1 MRKRRESDQ
10 KKLKEMKIP
19 SRKTCFIVL
28 FLLVLCS
35 WMIPS
40 IAVYGFDVSGMDSF
54 DTGGFDMNV
63 GEGTGQLPEDW
74 EESYAGEGS
83 DDSNWNR
90 EEGNTEEYSAAW
102 AESENDQEE
111 SAQWNLD
118 FQTDEVRSQEES
130 FMENGNTAA
139 EDPGVGGEGY
149 EVQEPDIRQD
159 ENPGIT
165 IPEEAEIADTL
176 AEKLA
181 ETPIPTKLPILT
193 EQPIPIQTV
202 TASPSVTLT
211 QKPVRKIVTDA
222 PKREKKQNPALSYYR
237 TEQTGTSDRKKEKEQ
252 QPVIRM
258 KTDGNRIRIE
268 ISSDIPFQILSFRIN
283 GKECDFYWQGKKLLA
298 ELPKK
303 SRNSWKAELLGF
315 VKSGKLYYESMDL
328 SEKQ

>member
-10 KKLKEMKIP
+10 KKPKEMKIT

-130 FMENGNTAA
+130 FMENG

-165 IPEEAEIADTL
+165 IPKEAEIADTL
-176 AEKLA
+176 AEKLT

-211 QKPVRKIVTDA
+211 QKPVRKSVTDA
-222 PKREKKQNPALSYYR
+222 SKREKKQNPALSYYR
-237 TEQTGTSDRKKEKEQ
+237 TEPTGTLDRKKEKEQ
-252 QPVIRM
+252 KPVIRM

-268 ISSDIPFQILSFRIN
+268 ISPDIPFQILSFRIN

-303 SRNSWKAELLGF
+303 SRNPWKAELMGF
-315 VKSGKLYYESMDL
+315 VKSGKLYYETMDL
-328 SEKQ
+328 PEKQ

>member
-10 KKLKEMKIP
+10 QKSKEMEI
-19 SRKTCFIVL
+19 SSERICCIVL
-28 FLLVLCS
+28 FLVVLCS

-40 IAVYGFDVSGMDSF
+40 NAVYGFDVSGMDSF

-130 FMENGNTAA
+130 FMENG
-139 EDPGVGGEGY
+139 ED
-149 EVQEPDIRQD
+149 
-159 ENPGIT
+159 PGIT
-165 IPEEAEIADTL
+165 IPEEAEIADTP
-176 AEKLA
+176 AEKLT
-181 ETPIPTKLPILT
+181 ETPIPTKLPMLT

-202 TASPSVTLT
+202 AASPSVTLT
-211 QKPVRKIVTDA
+211 QKPVRKSVTDA
-222 PKREKKQNPALSYYR
+222 SKREKKQNPALSYYR
-237 TEQTGTSDRKKEKEQ
+237 TEPAGTSDRKKEKEQ
-252 QPVIRM
+252 KPVIRM

-268 ISSDIPFQILSFRIN
+268 ISPDIPFQILSFRIN

-303 SRNSWKAELLGF
+303 SRNPWKAELMGF
-315 VKSGKLYYESMDL
+315 VKSGKLYYETMDL
-328 SEKQ
+328 PEKQ

>member
-10 KKLKEMKIP
+10 QKPKETEI
-19 SRKTCFIVL
+19 SSERICCIVL
-28 FLLVLCS
+28 FLVVLCS

-40 IAVYGFDVSGMDSF
+40 NAVYGFDVSGMDSF

-90 EEGNTEEYSAAW
+90 EEGNTEEHSAAW

-118 FQTDEVRSQEES
+118 FQTDEARSQEES
-130 FMENGNTAA
+130 LMENGN
-139 EDPGVGGEGY
+139 
-149 EVQEPDIRQD
+149 
-159 ENPGIT
+159 
-165 IPEEAEIADTL
+165 IPEEADIADTP
-176 AEKLA
+176 AEKLT

-202 TASPSVTLT
+202 AASPSVTLT
-211 QKPVRKIVTDA
+211 QKPVRKSATDA
-222 PKREKKQNPALSYYR
+222 SKGEKKQNPALSYYQ
-237 TEQTGTSDRKKEKEQ
+237 TEPTGTPDKKREKEQ
-252 QPVIRM
+252 KPVIRM

-268 ISSDIPFQILSFRIN
+268 ISPDIPFQILSFRIN

-328 SEKQ
+328 PEKQ

>member
-10 KKLKEMKIP
+10 KKPKEMKIP

-130 FMENGNTAA
+130 FMENG

-165 IPEEAEIADTL
+165 IPEEAEIADTP
-176 AEKLA
+176 AEKLT
-181 ETPIPTKLPILT
+181 EMPIPTKLPILT

-211 QKPVRKIVTDA
+211 QKPVRKSVTDA
-222 PKREKKQNPALSYYR
+222 SKREKKQNPALSYYR
-237 TEQTGTSDRKKEKEQ
+237 TEPTGTSDRKKEKEQ
-252 QPVIRM
+252 KPVIRM

-268 ISSDIPFQILSFRIN
+268 ISPDIPFQILSFRIN

-303 SRNSWKAELLGF
+303 SRNPWKAELMGF
-315 VKSGKLYYESMDL
+315 VKSGKLYYETMDL
-328 SEKQ
+328 PEKQ

>member
-10 KKLKEMKIP
+10 KKPKEMKIP

-40 IAVYGFDVSGMDSF
+40 IAVYGFDVSGMDSS

-130 FMENGNTAA
+130 FMENG

-176 AEKLA
+176 AEKLT

-211 QKPVRKIVTDA
+211 QKPVRKSVTDA
-222 PKREKKQNPALSYYR
+222 SKREKKQNPALSYYR
-237 TEQTGTSDRKKEKEQ
+237 TEPTGTSDRKKEQEQ
-252 QPVIRM
+252 KPVIRM

-268 ISSDIPFQILSFRIN
+268 ISPDIPFQILSFRIN

-303 SRNSWKAELLGF
+303 SRNPWKAELMGF
-315 VKSGKLYYESMDL
+315 VKSGKLYYETMDL
-328 SEKQ
+328 PEKQ

>member
-10 KKLKEMKIP
+10 EKPKEMKIP

-130 FMENGNTAA
+130 FMENG

-165 IPEEAEIADTL
+165 IPEEAEIADTP
-176 AEKLA
+176 AEKLT

-211 QKPVRKIVTDA
+211 QKPVRKSAVDA
-222 PKREKKQNPALSYYR
+222 SKREKKQNPALSYYR
-237 TEQTGTSDRKKEKEQ
+237 TEPTGTSDRKKEKEQ
-252 QPVIRM
+252 KPVIRM

-268 ISSDIPFQILSFRIN
+268 ISPDIPFQILSFRIN

-303 SRNSWKAELLGF
+303 SRNPWKAELIGF
-315 VKSGKLYYESMDL
+315 VKSGKLYYETMDL
-328 SEKQ
+328 PEKQ

>member
-10 KKLKEMKIP
+10 KKPKEMKIP

-40 IAVYGFDVSGMDSF
+40 IAVYGFDVSGMDSS

-130 FMENGNTAA
+130 FMENG

-149 EVQEPDIRQD
+149 EVQETDIRQD

-176 AEKLA
+176 AEKLT

-211 QKPVRKIVTDA
+211 QKPVRKSVTDA
-222 PKREKKQNPALSYYR
+222 SKREKKQNPALSYYR
-237 TEQTGTSDRKKEKEQ
+237 TEPTGTSDRKKEKEQ
-252 QPVIRM
+252 KPVIRM

-268 ISSDIPFQILSFRIN
+268 ISPDIPFQILSFRIN

-303 SRNSWKAELLGF
+303 SRNSWKAELMGF
-315 VKSGKLYYESMDL
+315 VKSGKLYYETMDL
-328 SEKQ
+328 PEKQ

>member
-10 KKLKEMKIP
+10 KKPKEMKIT

-28 FLLVLCS
+28 FLLVLCN

-130 FMENGNTAA
+130 FMENG

-165 IPEEAEIADTL
+165 IPEEAEIADTP
-176 AEKLA
+176 AEKLT

-211 QKPVRKIVTDA
+211 QKPVRKSVTDA
-222 PKREKKQNPALSYYR
+222 SKREKKQNPALSYYR
-237 TEQTGTSDRKKEKEQ
+237 TEPTGTSDRKKEKEQ
-252 QPVIRM
+252 KPVIRM

-268 ISSDIPFQILSFRIN
+268 ISPDIPFQILSFRIN

-303 SRNSWKAELLGF
+303 SRNPWKAELMGF
-315 VKSGKLYYESMDL
+315 VKSGKLYYETMDL
-328 SEKQ
+328 PEKQ

>member
-10 KKLKEMKIP
+10 QKSKEMEI
-19 SRKTCFIVL
+19 SSERICCIVL
-28 FLLVLCS
+28 FLVVLCS

-40 IAVYGFDVSGMDSF
+40 NAVYGFDVSGMDSF

-90 EEGNTEEYSAAW
+90 EEGNTEEHSAAW

-118 FQTDEVRSQEES
+118 FQTDEARSQEES
-130 FMENGNTAA
+130 LMENGN
-139 EDPGVGGEGY
+139 
-149 EVQEPDIRQD
+149 
-159 ENPGIT
+159 
-165 IPEEAEIADTL
+165 IPEEADIADTP
-176 AEKLA
+176 AEKLT

-202 TASPSVTLT
+202 AASPSVTLT
-211 QKPVRKIVTDA
+211 QKTVRKSATDA
-222 PKREKKQNPALSYYR
+222 SKGEKKQNPALSYYR
-237 TEQTGTSDRKKEKEQ
+237 TEPTGTPDKKREKEQ
-252 QPVIRM
+252 KPVIRM

-268 ISSDIPFQILSFRIN
+268 ISPDIPFQILSFRIN

-328 SEKQ
+328 PEKQ

>member
-10 KKLKEMKIP
+10 KKPKEMKIT

-130 FMENGNTAA
+130 FMENG

-165 IPEEAEIADTL
+165 IPEEAEIADTP
-176 AEKLA
+176 AEKLT

-193 EQPIPIQTV
+193 EQPTPIQTV

-211 QKPVRKIVTDA
+211 QKPVRKSVTDA
-222 PKREKKQNPALSYYR
+222 SKREKKQNPALSYYR
-237 TEQTGTSDRKKEKEQ
+237 TEPTGTSDRKKEKEQ
-252 QPVIRM
+252 KPVIRM

-268 ISSDIPFQILSFRIN
+268 ISPDIPFQILSFRIN

-303 SRNSWKAELLGF
+303 SRNPWKAELMGF
-315 VKSGKLYYESMDL
+315 VKSGKLYYETMDL
-328 SEKQ
+328 PEKQ

>member
-10 KKLKEMKIP
+10 KKPKEMKIP

-130 FMENGNTAA
+130 FMENG

-165 IPEEAEIADTL
+165 IPAEVEIADTP
-176 AEKLA
+176 AEKLT

-211 QKPVRKIVTDA
+211 QKPVRKSVTDA
-222 PKREKKQNPALSYYR
+222 SKREKKQNPALSYYR
-237 TEQTGTSDRKKEKEQ
+237 TKPTGTSDRKKEKEQ
-252 QPVIRM
+252 KPVIRM

-268 ISSDIPFQILSFRIN
+268 ISPDIPFQILSFRIN

-303 SRNSWKAELLGF
+303 SRNPWKAELMGF
-315 VKSGKLYYESMDL
+315 VKSGKLYYETMDL
-328 SEKQ
+328 PEKQ

>member
-10 KKLKEMKIP
+10 KKPKEMKIP

-102 AESENDQEE
+102 AESENGQEE

-130 FMENGNTAA
+130 FMENG

-159 ENPGIT
+159 ENLGIT
-165 IPEEAEIADTL
+165 IPEEVEIADTP
-176 AEKLA
+176 AEKLT
-181 ETPIPTKLPILT
+181 EMPIPTKLPILT

-211 QKPVRKIVTDA
+211 QKPVRKSVTDA
-222 PKREKKQNPALSYYR
+222 SKREKKQNPALSYYR
-237 TEQTGTSDRKKEKEQ
+237 TEPTGTSDRKKEKEQ
-252 QPVIRM
+252 KPVIRM

-268 ISSDIPFQILSFRIN
+268 ISPDIPFQILSFRIN

-303 SRNSWKAELLGF
+303 SRNPWKAELMGF
-315 VKSGKLYYESMDL
+315 VKSGKLYYETMDL
-328 SEKQ
+328 PEKQ

>member
-10 KKLKEMKIP
+10 QKPKEMEI
-19 SRKTCFIVL
+19 SSERICCIVL
-28 FLLVLCS
+28 FLVVLCS
-35 WMIPS
+35 WLIPS
-40 IAVYGFDVSGMDSF
+40 NAVYGFDVSGMDSF

-90 EEGNTEEYSAAW
+90 EEGNTEEHSAAW

-130 FMENGNTAA
+130 LMENGN
-139 EDPGVGGEGY
+139 
-149 EVQEPDIRQD
+149 
-159 ENPGIT
+159 
-165 IPEEAEIADTL
+165 IPEEADIADTP
-176 AEKLA
+176 AEKLT

-202 TASPSVTLT
+202 AASPSVTLT
-211 QKPVRKIVTDA
+211 QKPVRKSATDVS
-222 PKREKKQNPALSYYR
+222 KGEKKQNPALSYYQ
-237 TEQTGTSDRKKEKEQ
+237 TETTGTPDKKREKEQ
-252 QPVIRM
+252 KPVIRM

-268 ISSDIPFQILSFRIN
+268 ISPDIPFQILSFRIN

-328 SEKQ
+328 PEKQ

>member
-10 KKLKEMKIP
+10 KKSKEMKIP

-130 FMENGNTAA
+130 FMENG

-165 IPEEAEIADTL
+165 IPKEAEIADTL
-176 AEKLA
+176 AEKLT

-193 EQPIPIQTV
+193 EQPTPIQTV

-211 QKPVRKIVTDA
+211 QKPVRKSVTDA
-222 PKREKKQNPALSYYR
+222 SKREKKQNPALSYYR
-237 TEQTGTSDRKKEKEQ
+237 TEPTGTSDRKKEKEQ
-252 QPVIRM
+252 KPVIRM

-268 ISSDIPFQILSFRIN
+268 ISPDIPFQILSFRIN

-303 SRNSWKAELLGF
+303 SRNPWKAELMGF
-315 VKSGKLYYESMDL
+315 VKSGKLYYETMDL
-328 SEKQ
+328 PEKQ

>member
-10 KKLKEMKIP
+10 KKPKEMKIT

-130 FMENGNTAA
+130 FMENG

-159 ENPGIT
+159 ENLGIT
-165 IPEEAEIADTL
+165 IPEEVEIADTP
-176 AEKLA
+176 AEKLT

-202 TASPSVTLT
+202 TASPFVTLT
-211 QKPVRKIVTDA
+211 QKPVRKSVTDA
-222 PKREKKQNPALSYYR
+222 SKREKKQNPALSYYR
-237 TEQTGTSDRKKEKEQ
+237 TEPTGTPDRKKEKEQ
-252 QPVIRM
+252 KPVIRM

-268 ISSDIPFQILSFRIN
+268 ISPDIPFQILSFRIN

-303 SRNSWKAELLGF
+303 SRNPWKVELIGF
-315 VKSGKLYYESMDL
+315 VKSGKLYYETMDL
-328 SEKQ
+328 PEKQ

>member
-10 KKLKEMKIP
+10 QKPKETEI
-19 SRKTCFIVL
+19 SSERICCIVL
-28 FLLVLCS
+28 FLVVLCS

-40 IAVYGFDVSGMDSF
+40 NAVYGFDVSGMDSF

-83 DDSNWNR
+83 DDSNWTR
-90 EEGNTEEYSAAW
+90 EEGNTEEHSAAW

-130 FMENGNTAA
+130 LMENGN
-139 EDPGVGGEGY
+139 
-149 EVQEPDIRQD
+149 
-159 ENPGIT
+159 
-165 IPEEAEIADTL
+165 IPEEADIADTP
-176 AEKLA
+176 AEKLT

-202 TASPSVTLT
+202 AASPSVTLT
-211 QKPVRKIVTDA
+211 QKPVRKSATDA
-222 PKREKKQNPALSYYR
+222 SKGEKKQNPALSYYQ
-237 TEQTGTSDRKKEKEQ
+237 TEPTGTPDKKREKEQ
-252 QPVIRM
+252 KPVIRM

-268 ISSDIPFQILSFRIN
+268 ISPDIPFQILSFRIN

-328 SEKQ
+328 PEKQ

>member
-10 KKLKEMKIP
+10 KKPKEMKIT

-40 IAVYGFDVSGMDSF
+40 IAVYGFDVSGMDSS

-130 FMENGNTAA
+130 FMENG

-176 AEKLA
+176 AEKLT

-211 QKPVRKIVTDA
+211 QKPVRKSVTNA
-222 PKREKKQNPALSYYR
+222 SKREKKQNPALSYYR
-237 TEQTGTSDRKKEKEQ
+237 TEPTGTSDRKKEKEQ
-252 QPVIRM
+252 KPVIRM

-268 ISSDIPFQILSFRIN
+268 ISPDIPFQILSFRIN

-303 SRNSWKAELLGF
+303 SRNPWKAELMGF
-315 VKSGKLYYESMDL
+315 VKSGKLYYETMDL
-328 SEKQ
+328 PEKQ

>member
-10 KKLKEMKIP
+10 KKPKEMKIP

-28 FLLVLCS
+28 FLLVLRS

-130 FMENGNTAA
+130 FMENG

-165 IPEEAEIADTL
+165 IPEEAEIADTP
-176 AEKLA
+176 AEKLT

-202 TASPSVTLT
+202 TASPSVTLI
-211 QKPVRKIVTDA
+211 QKTVRKSVTDA
-222 PKREKKQNPALSYYR
+222 SKREKKQNPALSYYR
-237 TEQTGTSDRKKEKEQ
+237 TEPTGTPDKKREKEQ
-252 QPVIRM
+252 KPVIRM
-258 KTDGNRIRIE
+258 KTDGNRIRIA
-268 ISSDIPFQILSFRIN
+268 IRPDIPFQILSFRIN

-303 SRNSWKAELLGF
+303 SRNSWKAELMGF
-315 VKSGKLYYESMDL
+315 VKSGKLYYETMDL
-328 SEKQ
+328 PEKQ

>member
-10 KKLKEMKIP
+10 KKPKEMKIT

-74 EESYAGEGS
+74 EESYAGEES

-130 FMENGNTAA
+130 FMENG

-176 AEKLA
+176 AEKLT

-211 QKPVRKIVTDA
+211 QKPVRKSAVDA
-222 PKREKKQNPALSYYR
+222 SKREKKQNPALSYYR
-237 TEQTGTSDRKKEKEQ
+237 IEPTGTSDRKKEKEQ
-252 QPVIRM
+252 KPVIRM

-268 ISSDIPFQILSFRIN
+268 ISPDIPFQILSFRIN

-303 SRNSWKAELLGF
+303 SRNPWKAELMGF
-315 VKSGKLYYESMDL
+315 VKSGKLYYETMDL
-328 SEKQ
+328 PEKQ